1 MLRSRTG
8 RIGRQVGMIL
18 VMTLIVLVAMTLA
31 AVALTRSSDTA
42 NLIAANLAFQQ
53 SVTQSADLGLEAA
66 IDCLTGIK
74 IECGGLDRN
83 TSNAALGYSAVGNDP
98 ASGHSWDEFWMDT
111 LANQDVSALGVDGDG
126 NPVKDQAGNTVYYAI
141 QRLCYGPN
149 AEGHKPSDPNTGC
162 DFPNTTG
169 QSPGNGMGA
178 GFLAPTANASQVN
191 YRITVRIEGPRNT
204 LSYVQ
209 AVVAL

>member
-1 MLRSRTG
+1 MLNSRTG

-66 IDCLTGIK
+66 VNWLETNNGAT
-74 IECGGLDRN
+74 LYA
-83 TSNAALGYSAVGNDP
+83 SNAALGYSAVGSDP
-98 ASGHSWDEFWMDT
+98 SSGHSWDDFWTST
-111 LANQDVSALGVDGDG
+111 LAGQSVAARKDNGG
-126 NPVKDQAGNTVYYAI
+126 NAQKDEAGNYVYYAI

-149 AEGHKPSDPNTGC
+149 AEGHKSSDPNTDC
-162 DFPNTTG
+162 DLPNTTG
-169 QSPGNGMGA
+169 QSMGNGMGA